1 MVAARA
7 AGCALMVTDAGVCRR
22 LPEAEL
28 NTGKH
33 TMSASPKDSEVFSLV
48 IQAPE
53 VPTPALKELA
63 RRTGASRIVG
73 VPDGG
78 SQAFR
83 LEGARQQD
91 GIAAFCAEERLD
103 FAFVAAGQRL
113 DRVRLVSMDMDS
125 TLITIECVDEIADMQ
140 GLKAQVAA
148 ITAAAMRGE
157 IDFGASLVRRVALL
171 AGLDVSV
178 LERVYT
184 DRLALSPG
192 AERML
197 ASFRRVGAKTLLVS
211 GGFSFFTERLKQRL
225 GLDYTVSNTLEVVD
239 GRLTGRIEG
248 SIVDANVKADWVRKL
263 RAEYVRGDDLAVAIG
278 DGANDLP
285 MLAQAD
291 ISIAYHAKPLVRAA
305 CTYAIDYCGLDAVVN
320 LFV

>member
-1 MVAARA
+1 VI
-7 AGCALMVTDAGVCRR
+7 
-22 LPEAEL
+22 
-28 NTGKH
+28 
-33 TMSASPKDSEVFSLV
+33 FSLV

-73 VPDGG
+73 LPGG
-78 SQAFR
+78 GTQAFR
-83 LEGARQQD
+83 LEGA
-91 GIAAFCAEERLD
+91 GKWSGTAAFCAEEHLD
-103 FAFVAAGQRL
+103 FAFVPAGQRL
-113 DRVRLVSMDMDS
+113 ERVRLVSMDMDS

-140 GLKAQVAA
+140 GIKPQVAA

-157 IDFGASLVRRVALL
+157 IDFGESLVRRVALL

-178 LERVYT
+178 LERVYSE
-184 DRLALSPG
+184 RLALSPG

-197 ASFRRVGAKTLLVS
+197 GVFHKAGAKTLLVS
-211 GGFSFFTERLKQRL
+211 GGFRFFTERLKERL
-225 GLDYTVSNTLEVVD
+225 GLDYTVANTLEVVE
-239 GRLTGRIEG
+239 GKLTGRIEG
-248 SIVDANVKADWVRKL
+248 PIVDANVKAAWTRKL
-263 RAEYVRGDDLAVAIG
+263 GAEHARNGGLTVAIG

-291 ISIAYHAKPLVRAA
+291 ISVAYHAKPLVRAA

-320 LFV
+320 LFL

>member
-1 MVAARA
+1 
-7 AGCALMVTDAGVCRR
+7 
-22 LPEAEL
+22 
-28 NTGKH
+28 
-33 TMSASPKDSEVFSLV
+33 MSASAKDTEIFALV

-53 VPTPALKELA
+53 VSTPALKELA
-63 RRTGASRIVG
+63 RRTAASRIVG
-73 VPDGG
+73 LPDGG
-78 SQAFR
+78 TQAFR
-83 LEGARQQD
+83 LEGAANQV
-91 GIAAFCAEERLD
+91 GIAAFCAAERLD
-103 FAFVAAGQRL
+103 FAFVPATQRL
-113 DRVRLVSMDMDS
+113 HRVRLIAMDMDS

-140 GLKAQVAA
+140 GLKPQVAA

-184 DRLALSPG
+184 ERLALSPG

-197 ASFRRVGAKTLLVS
+197 ASFRKVGAKTLLVS

-225 GLDYTVSNTLEVVD
+225 GLDYTVSNTLEIVA

-248 SIVDANVKADWVRKL
+248 PIVDANVKADWVRKL
-263 RAEYVRGDDLAVAIG
+263 ATEHAQGDGLVVAIG

-291 ISIAYHAKPLVRAA
+291 VSVAYHAKPLVRTA

-320 LFV
+320 LFVRTMQPSIVG